1 MTTLLNKLEALITP
15 VVADHGLRTVRLTFT
30 NAVLQLLV
38 EPVEA
43 GPTNK
48 VSVNADQC
56 ASLSRELGLLID
68 VEELIESKYTLE
80 VSSPG
85 INRPLVTVEDF
96 NRYQGVNVK
105 VVTLVDIEGD
115 TGFKGKLASAGADS
129 IVVTTKKGDVTIPL
143 SAIKSAAVDTEIKFN
158 KS

>member
-1 MTTLLNKLEALITP
+1 MTTLLNKLEVLINP
-15 VVADHGLRTVRLTFT
+15 VVTDHGLRMVRLTFT
-30 NAVLQLLV
+30 NSVLQLLV

-43 GPTNK
+43 GPKTK

-56 ASLSRELGLLID
+56 AKLSREIGLLID
-68 VEELIESKYTLE
+68 VEELIDSKYTLE

-96 NRYQGVNVK
+96 SRYQGVNVK
-105 VVTLVDIEGD
+105 VVTLVEIEGD
-115 TGFKGKLASAGADS
+115 TGFKGTLASAAADS
-129 IVVTTKKGDVTIPL
+129 IVVSTKKGNVTIPL
-143 SAIKSAAVDTEIKFN
+143 SAIKSAVVDPEIKFN